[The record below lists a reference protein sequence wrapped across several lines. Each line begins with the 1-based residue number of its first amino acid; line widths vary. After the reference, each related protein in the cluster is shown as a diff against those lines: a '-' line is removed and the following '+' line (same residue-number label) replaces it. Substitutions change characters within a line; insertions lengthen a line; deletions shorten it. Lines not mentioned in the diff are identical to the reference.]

1 MDGTHRSAILIG
13 IGVVL
18 MAVALKLGQYIAPF
32 CVLVALGLWVLG
44 GSKTEPPPPSDTRE
58 GARAP
63 SRSIEQYTEPMS
75 KPVAKK
81 IVPKT
86 AVPENALRPLNM
98 NEKEEATSRYRR
110 ILGLKRTKYSLIEVD
125 KCLDYVLRILLS
137 ENESGGAEHEKK
149 TTGEMVGYLRRLDE
163 KTTTARKSTIR
174 KHFFSLGTARSVRNR
189 VAHAQDYE
197 PDIDS
202 INKALQSYEDFLTA
216 AIQLS

>member
-1 MDGTHRSAILIG
+1 MEVTHRSAILIG

-18 MAVALKLGQYIAPF
+18 MAVALKLGQYIASF
-32 CVLVALGLWVLG
+32 CLLVALGLWVQLG
-44 GSKTEPPPPSDTRE
+44 GSKTEPPLDTKE
-58 GARAP
+58 GARAS
-63 SRSIEQYTEPMS
+63 SRSIEQYNEPLP

-86 AVPENALRPLNM
+86 AVPENALRPLNI

-163 KTTTARKSTIR
+163 RTTTARKSTIR